1 MTAVNLLKKILTGKQ
16 IRTDKIELGTLMLE
30 LYEYVEE
37 DLIKEHGIHIRL
49 DLYEGVDA
57 CVFGNRLGTWI
68 CLETILYSFIENCP
82 ENSNIEFA
90 MKNRENRIWVI
101 FSRMKEREEIQQKI
115 QGKSVDDTVKEYLD
129 SQDIFLKITEE
140 PEYKVEIGFCNMD
153 GR

>member
-1 MTAVNLLKKILTGKQ
+1 
-16 IRTDKIELGTLMLE
+16 
-30 LYEYVEE
+30 
-37 DLIKEHGIHIRL
+37 
-49 DLYEGVDA
+49 
-57 CVFGNRLGTWI
+57 
-68 CLETILYSFIENCP
+68 
-82 ENSNIEFA
+82 

-129 SQDIFLKITEE
+129 SQDILLKITEE